1 MIVQWGPPTTMFV
14 LLCLQIY
21 TYHRTRHYGLAIL
34 VAASAAA
41 FLYYGM
47 GKLLSVEALSP
58 RMASGILRAAV
69 TIYAVYMV
77 LSVWGAAALFRS
89 YIQLTEANKVLSRPK
104 AD

>member
-1 MIVQWGPPTTMFV
+1 MLTIVEWGPPTTMFV
-14 LLCLQIY
+14 LLRLQIC

-58 RMASGILRAAV
+58 RIH
-69 TIYAVYMV
+69 
-77 LSVWGAAALFRS
+77 
-89 YIQLTEANKVLSRPK
+89 LTEANKVLSRPK